1 MGGESTSPGQP
12 AANPP
17 SWATKLLWAGVGVLA
32 VGLLGGVMSLF
43 TRGMDGYVRDIAQD
57 VIKKDAQIQEV
68 LKVSKET
75 RDRQIEIEK
84 SIIQIQA
91 DNKAQ
96 AEFLQRMLDAIN
108 RGQ

>member
-1 MGGESTSPGQP
+1 
-12 AANPP
+12 
-17 SWATKLLWAGVGVLA
+17 
-32 VGLLGGVMSLF
+32 
-43 TRGMDGYVRDIAQD
+43 MDGYVRDIAQD